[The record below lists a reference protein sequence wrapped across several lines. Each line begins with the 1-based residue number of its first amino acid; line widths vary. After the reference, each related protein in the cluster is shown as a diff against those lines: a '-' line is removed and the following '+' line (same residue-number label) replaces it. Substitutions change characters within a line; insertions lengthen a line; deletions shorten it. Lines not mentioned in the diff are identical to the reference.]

1 VTAKKKAPVP
11 EEETDAIVVS
21 WYQTIQ
27 TSARRCTLNF
37 KDYYLFKLNLYVN
50 K

>member
-11 EEETDAIVVS
+11 EEETDAFVVS
-21 WYQTIQ
+21 WYQAIQ
-27 TSARRCTLNF
+27 LSERRCTLNF
-37 KDYYLFKLNLYVN
+37 KDDYLFKLNLSVN